1 MNAYIHYKYGSIK
14 CISDEKTHL
23 PLKGEGTGE
32 VSRIY
37 FIFDHSKISWALQ
50 PTLNLMWPLGAP

>member
-23 PLKGEGTGE
+23 PLKGEGIGE

-50 PTLNLMWPLGAP
+50 PMLNLM